1 MRVVIVMAAQRRAPL
16 VALLSDFGTQD
27 WYVACMKAVIL
38 SRCPGAQLVDIT
50 HEIPAQDVIAGACTL
65 AASFPWF
72 PSATVFLC
80 VVDPGV
86 GSARPLIAVRA
97 GGRVLVGPDN
107 GLLGLVL
114 AQTPRPRIVRLT
126 ERRFWLPRP
135 SRTFHGR
142 DILAPVAA
150 ALARGAALERFG
162 PPTTRFQ
169 PLSLPVP
176 RRRGR
181 RVSGCIVHID
191 RFGNLLTNLPAQL
204 AATTAG
210 RPTIRFGR
218 REARVVSSYAEGRY
232 GELLALVG
240 SSGYLELAMR
250 DGSAAKRLR
259 ARRGAALTLEERAR
273 RSDAR

>member
-1 MRVVIVMAAQRRAPL
+1 MAAQRRVPL

-38 SRCPGAQLVDIT
+38 SRCPGARLVDIT
-50 HEIPAQDVIAGACTL
+50 HEIPAQDVVAGAFTL

-72 PSATVFLC
+72 PPATIFLC

-86 GSARPLIAVRA
+86 GTARPLIAARA

-126 ERRFWLPRP
+126 ERRVWLPRP

-150 ALARGAALERFG
+150 ALARGAALQRFG
-162 PPTTRFQ
+162 PATHQFQ
-169 PLSLPVP
+169 PLPLPIP
-176 RRRGR
+176 RRRGLT
-181 RVSGCIVHID
+181 VSGCIVHID
-191 RFGNLLTNLPAQL
+191 HFGNLLTSLPAQL
-204 AATTAG
+204 AATAAG
-210 RPTIRFGR
+210 RVRIRFGR
-218 REARVVSSYAEGRY
+218 QTARVVSSYGEGRR
-232 GELLALVG
+232 GELLALAG
-240 SSGYLELAMR
+240 SSGYLELAIR
-250 DGSAAKRLR
+250 DGSAAKRFR
-259 ARRGAALTLEERAR
+259 ARRGAPITLEARAR
-273 RSDAR
+273 LSDAR